1 MVKPELLGL
10 RGLCQNQRFS
20 VIVLIVNEALKSVC
34 LYNGTVLTGFAA
46 MDRCAVLLEDGLVS
60 DVFSQK
66 RFEQRRFEPSVYV
79 MDVGG
84 AYIAP
89 GFIDTHIHGIGG
101 YGTEDAGNA
110 ADGSGGAEAVLA
122 MSRFLAQIGVT
133 AFNPTL
139 YPSEPE
145 HMLRAV
151 REIASAIGRE
161 EGARI
166 MGLHL
171 EGPFLS
177 PARLGVQ
184 KADTVRP
191 VDIPL
196 MERLWEAAGG
206 HIVNMTVAPEL
217 KGMRELALF
226 CIKKG
231 IVLQAGHTDAKY
243 ENMVEGMQAG
253 ILHSTHLFNAMSK
266 LDHRNPNAVGAILIH
281 PEMSCEIIADGFH
294 VHPDLFKLLLR
305 DKPIDKIV
313 LVTDG
318 LKPTDQTAGDLF
330 ANQEEV
336 RFHDGAFHRVSDDV
350 IAGSGLTMIRGIR
363 NLVASGFSL
372 EDAVKTA
379 SFNPAQVMRYVRQG
393 AIIPGRLA
401 DITVFDR
408 NFDIRLVM
416 VGGKIV
422 KNL

>member
-1 MVKPELLGL
+1 MEH
-10 RGLCQNQRFS
+10 
-20 VIVLIVNEALKSVC
+20 
-34 LYNGTVLTGFAA
+34 
-46 MDRCAVLLEDGLVS
+46 CAVLVEDGLIS
-60 DVFSQK
+60 DVFSQR
-66 RFEQRRFEPSVYV
+66 RFEQRHFDSDVRLV
-79 MDVGG
+79 DVGG
-84 AYIAP
+84 AYISP

-101 YGTEDAGNA
+101 YGTEDEDCGE
-110 ADGSGGAEAVLA
+110 SVLA
-122 MSRFLAQIGVT
+122 MSRLLAERGVT

-139 YPSEPE
+139 YPSESE
-145 HMLRAV
+145 HMLEAV
-151 REIASAIGRE
+151 REIASVMGRE

-171 EGPFLS
+171 EGPFIS

-184 KADTVRP
+184 KGETVQA
-191 VDIPL
+191 VDIHF
-196 MERLWEAAGG
+196 MERLWEAASGR
-206 HIVNMTVAPEL
+206 IVNMTVAPEL

-253 ILHSTHLFNAMSK
+253 ILHATHFFNAMSK

-305 DKPIDKIV
+305 DKTIDKIV

-318 LKPTDQTAGDLF
+318 LKPTEQQSGPFF

-336 RFHDGAFHRVSDDV
+336 CFHDGAFHRISDDV
-350 IAGSGLTMIRGIR
+350 IAGSGLTMIRGIQ
-363 NLVASGFSL
+363 NLIASGFSL

-379 SFNPAQVMRYVRQG
+379 SFNPAQVMRYIHQG
-393 AIIPGRLA
+393 TIIPGRFA
-401 DITVFDR
+401 DLTVFDK
-408 NFDIRLVM
+408 NFEIRLVM
-416 VGGKIV
+416 IGGRSIKCV
-422 KNL
+422 